1 MLKCALGGRPS
12 FFFRGSWGAK
22 NERSRPITLFPVPG
36 SLLSSVTASSPYGLL
51 TRSRKDGA
59 FYFAFAGQL
68 YRLDE
73 GSPRCPFGRGILRTV
88 SSISFSTAS
97 RDVSTSDAPTPTPF
111 SIFSPTGAQAIN
123 SPILMGL
130 FLHDN
135 HSGKK
140 MQRVIQKNLIPF
152 PRPVPSALSPPVPSP
167 PRPKGPVANIH
178 VVCYDSYRACER
190 RLRVRFACP
199 GKVSVEDVNRIGAPF
214 RRLWTRSARRSRR
227 GSSDR

>member
-1 MLKCALGGRPS
+1 MCLAGQAVLLFPGVL
-12 FFFRGSWGAK
+12 AVK
-22 NERSRPITLFPVPG
+22 NERSRSITLFPVPG

-59 FYFAFAGQL
+59 FHFAFAGQL

-88 SSISFSTAS
+88 SSISFSSAS

-123 SPILMGL
+123 SPILMRL

-140 MQRVIQKNLIPF
+140 MQRVIQKLIPF
-152 PRPVPSALSPPVPSP
+152 PRPVPSALSPPAPSQP
-167 PRPKGPVANIH
+167 GRK
-178 VVCYDSYRACER
+178 D
-190 RLRVRFACP
+190 RLP
-199 GKVSVEDVNRIGAPF
+199 IS
-214 RRLWTRSARRSRR
+214 TRSAMIAT
-227 GSSDR
+227 GHANVG